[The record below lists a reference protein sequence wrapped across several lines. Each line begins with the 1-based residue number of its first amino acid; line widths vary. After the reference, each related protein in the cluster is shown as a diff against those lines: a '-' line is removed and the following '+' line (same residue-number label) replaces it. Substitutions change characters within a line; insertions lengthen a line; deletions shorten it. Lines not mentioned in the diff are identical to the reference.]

1 MKINSAS
8 KYLKTKYSQDKL
20 INNAVDTLITNFF
33 IDVADGTV
41 RAKNVEDLNRLIN
54 ISLLLKSMDNG
65 NGDNQELLLDT
76 LGLSEDDSLKELYNR
91 MLVHMNDNN
100 DEENRPPDGLFWN
113 RRYFEIKS
121 EFKDW
126 F

>member
-8 KYLKTKYSQDKL
+8 KLLKTKYSQDKL

-33 IDVADGTV
+33 LDVADGTV

-76 LGLSEDDSLKELYNR
+76 LGLSEDDSLKELYSR
-91 MLVHMNDNN
+91 MLIHMNNSN
-100 DEENRPPDGLFWN
+100 DEENRPPDGLF
-113 RRYFEIKS
+113 
-121 EFKDW
+121 
-126 F
+126 

>member
-33 IDVADGTV
+33 LDVADGTV

-76 LGLSEDDSLKELYNR
+76 LGLTEDDSLKELYSR
-91 MLVHMNDNN
+91 MLIHMNNSN
-100 DEENRPPDGLFWN
+100 DEENRPPDGLF
-113 RRYFEIKS
+113 
-121 EFKDW
+121 
-126 F
+126 

>member
-1 MKINSAS
+1 MRINSAS

-33 IDVADGTV
+33 LDVADGTV

-91 MLVHMNDNN
+91 MLVHMNDSN
-100 DEENRPPDGLFWN
+100 DEENRPPDDLFWN
-113 RRYFEIKS
+113 WRNLEIKHKS
-121 EFKDW
+121 KDW

>member
-33 IDVADGTV
+33 LDVADGAV

-76 LGLSEDDSLKELYNR
+76 LGLTEDDSLKELYSR
-91 MLVHMNDNN
+91 MLIHMNNSN

-113 RRYFEIKS
+113 RRDLTVDNKL
-121 EFKDW
+121 KDW

>member
-8 KYLKTKYSQDKL
+8 KLLKTKHNKDKL
-20 INNAVDTLITNFF
+20 VNEAVETLITNFF
-33 IDVADGTV
+33 LDVADGTV

-76 LGLSEDDSLKELYNR
+76 LGLSEDDSLKELYSR
-91 MLVHMNDNN
+91 MLIHMNNSN
-100 DEENRPPDGLFWN
+100 DEENRPPDGLF
-113 RRYFEIKS
+113 
-121 EFKDW
+121 
-126 F
+126 

>member
-8 KYLKTKYSQDKL
+8 KFLKTKHNQDKL
-20 INNAVDTLITNFF
+20 VNDAVDTLITNFF
-33 IDVADGTV
+33 LDVADGTV

-76 LGLSEDDSLKELYNR
+76 LGLSEDDSLKELYSR
-91 MLVHMNDNN
+91 MLIHMNNSN
-100 DEENRPPDGLFWN
+100 DEENRPPDGLF
-113 RRYFEIKS
+113 
-121 EFKDW
+121 
-126 F
+126 

>member
-33 IDVADGTV
+33 LDVADGTV

-76 LGLSEDDSLKELYNR
+76 LGLSEDDSLKELYSR
-91 MLVHMNDNN
+91 MLIHMNNSN
-100 DEENRPPDGLFWN
+100 DEENRPPDGLF
-113 RRYFEIKS
+113 
-121 EFKDW
+121 
-126 F
+126 

>member
-8 KYLKTKYSQDKL
+8 KLLKTKHNQDKL

-33 IDVADGTV
+33 LDVADGTV

-76 LGLSEDDSLKELYNR
+76 LGLKELYSR
-91 MLVHMNDNN
+91 MLVHMNDSN
-100 DEENRPPDGLFWN
+100 DEENRPADGLF
-113 RRYFEIKS
+113 
-121 EFKDW
+121 
-126 F
+126 

>member
-8 KYLKTKYSQDKL
+8 KLLKTKYSQDKL

-33 IDVADGTV
+33 LDVADGTV

-76 LGLSEDDSLKELYNR
+76 LGLTEDDSLKELYSR
-91 MLVHMNDNN
+91 MLIHMNNSN
-100 DEENRPPDGLFWN
+100 DEENRPLDGLF
-113 RRYFEIKS
+113 
-121 EFKDW
+121 
-126 F
+126 

>member
-33 IDVADGTV
+33 LDVADGTV

-54 ISLLLKSMDNG
+54 ISLLLKSMDSG

-91 MLVHMNDNN
+91 MLVHMNDSN
-100 DEENRPPDGLFWN
+100 DEENRPPDGLF
-113 RRYFEIKS
+113 
-121 EFKDW
+121 
-126 F
+126 

>member
-33 IDVADGTV
+33 LDVADGTV

-54 ISLLLKSMDNG
+54 ISLLLKSMDSG

-76 LGLSEDDSLKELYNR
+76 LGLSEDDSLKELYSR

-100 DEENRPPDGLFWN
+100 DEENRPPDGLF
-113 RRYFEIKS
+113 
-121 EFKDW
+121 
-126 F
+126 

>member
-8 KYLKTKYSQDKL
+8 KLLKTKYSQDKL

-33 IDVADGTV
+33 LDVADGTV

-76 LGLSEDDSLKELYNR
+76 LGLTEDDSLKELYSR
-91 MLVHMNDNN
+91 MLIHMNNSN
-100 DEENRPPDGLFWN
+100 DEENRPPDGLF
-113 RRYFEIKS
+113 
-121 EFKDW
+121 
-126 F
+126 

>member
-33 IDVADGTV
+33 LDVADGTV

-91 MLVHMNDNN
+91 MLVHMNDSN
-100 DEENRPPDGLFWN
+100 DEENRPPDDLFWN
-113 RRYFEIKS
+113 WRNLEIKH
-121 EFKDW
+121 EFKNW

>member
-33 IDVADGTV
+33 LDVADGTV

-91 MLVHMNDNN
+91 MLIHMNDSN
-100 DEENRPPDGLFWN
+100 DEENRPPDGLF
-113 RRYFEIKS
+113 
-121 EFKDW
+121 
-126 F
+126 

>member
-65 NGDNQELLLDT
+65 NGDSQELLLDT

-100 DEENRPPDGLFWN
+100 DEENRPPDGLF
-113 RRYFEIKS
+113 
-121 EFKDW
+121 
-126 F
+126 

>member
-33 IDVADGTV
+33 LDVADGTV

-91 MLVHMNDNN
+91 MLVHMNDSN
-100 DEENRPPDGLFWN
+100 DEENRPADGLF
-113 RRYFEIKS
+113 
-121 EFKDW
+121 
-126 F
+126 

>member
-33 IDVADGTV
+33 LDVADGAV

-76 LGLSEDDSLKELYNR
+76 LGLTEDDSLKELYSR
-91 MLVHMNDNN
+91 MLIHMNNTN
-100 DEENRPPDGLFWN
+100 DEENRPPDGLF
-113 RRYFEIKS
+113 
-121 EFKDW
+121 
-126 F
+126 

>member
-8 KYLKTKYSQDKL
+8 KLLKTKYSQDKL

-33 IDVADGTV
+33 LDVADGTV

-65 NGDNQELLLDT
+65 NGENQELLLDT
-76 LGLSEDDSLKELYNR
+76 LGLSEDDSLKELYSR
-91 MLVHMNDNN
+91 MLIHMNNSN
-100 DEENRPPDGLFWN
+100 DEENRPPDGLF
-113 RRYFEIKS
+113 
-121 EFKDW
+121 
-126 F
+126 

>member
-20 INNAVDTLITNFF
+20 VNNAVDTLITNFF
-33 IDVADGTV
+33 LDVADGTV

-91 MLVHMNDNN
+91 ILVHMNDNN
-100 DEENRPPDGLFWN
+100 DEENRPPDGLF
-113 RRYFEIKS
+113 
-121 EFKDW
+121 
-126 F
+126 

>member
-1 MKINSAS
+1 MRINSAS

-33 IDVADGTV
+33 LDVADGTV

-91 MLVHMNDNN
+91 MLVHMNDSN
-100 DEENRPPDGLFWN
+100 DEENRPPDDLFWN
-113 RRYFEIKS
+113 WRNLEIKH
-121 EFKDW
+121 EFKNW